1 MRKPRDFDLELKA
14 LTDKAKLLKQRKVQQ
29 LGELVIATG
38 ADAFDVDVLAG
49 ALLAAAENKDGIKQG
64 AWRTRG
70 IAFFRGTSRKAAR
83 GTQRDS
89 KDDNANAGDGA
100 SR

>member
-1 MRKPRDFDLELKA
+1 MRKPRDFDAELKA
-14 LTDKAKLLKQRKVQQ
+14 LADKAKQLKVRKVQQ

-38 ADAFDVDVLAG
+38 ADAMEIDVLTG
-49 ALLAAAENKDGIKQG
+49 ALLAAAENKDSAKQE

-70 IAFFRGTSRKAAR
+70 AAFFRGSSRKKAR
-83 GTQRDS
+83 GTQTNTSRGQTNTG
-89 KDDNANAGDGA
+89 DDA